1 MSEQKKRGWI
11 IPLVILGLIIA
22 GFVAGWF
29 VLRTWPLRFH
39 GALDQFF
46 GAGNWE
52 AVSEETKRSMMFEE
66 YRAIRRAAAQ
76 SGSTDGRFHEW
87 GISFT
92 NRGGEPELWTISDHT
107 LKINNHDHWFPL
119 DPDRYTAKQALG
131 QELMELAFDMAG
143 EEVRENILGDILTE
157 SERDCLDVEVSFHGG
172 RPDGK
177 LYTELLAEPWFNIQE
192 LDAEKF
198 LQSDLYDF
206 YIDVF
211 AYDYR
216 VDDLSEME
224 QEHLFRSMG
233 DIKQALRGAFGE
245 YADYDIYLGEGY
257 SAEYTGPK
265 G

>member
-1 MSEQKKRGWI
+1 MCEQKKRSWI
-11 IPLVILGLIIA
+11 VPLVILALIIA
-22 GFVAGWF
+22 GLMAWWF
-29 VLRTWPLRFH
+29 VLRTWPLRFR
-39 GALDQFF
+39 GELDQFF
-46 GAGNWE
+46 GTGNWE
-52 AVSEETKRSMMFEE
+52 SVSEQTKRSMMHDQ
-66 YRAIRRAAAQ
+66 YIIRGTGL
-76 SGSTDGRFHEW
+76 SGSTDGSFHEW
-87 GISFT
+87 DIAFT
-92 NRGGEPELWTISDHT
+92 NREGEPEIWTISDHT
-107 LKINNHDHWFPL
+107 LKINNHEHWFPL
-119 DPDRYTAKQALG
+119 DPERYTAKQALG

-143 EEVRENILGDILTE
+143 EEVQEDVLGDILTE
-157 SERDCLDVEVSFHGG
+157 SERACLEVEISFHGG

-206 YIDVF
+206 YVDVF

-224 QEHLFRSMG
+224 QEHLFRSLV
-233 DIKQALRGAFGE
+233 DIEQALRDAFGE

-257 SAEYTGPK
+257 AAEYTGPK